1 MNNCELNIDKDKDIY
16 QTLKFRFKGSS
27 KRRTK
32 ERKIPCG
39 TSHADEQQRSRH
51 HQRSRRSRNKKRR
64 NRDSTPEEHP
74 VGNENVSNESYLHD
88 SMEEG
93 PIDPEV
99 AFRASLFDAMRDDEG
114 AQFWEGV
121 YGQPV
126 HTYPNTKPG
135 PDGKLERMTDDEYAA
150 YVRTKMY
157 EKTHQYLIEEK
168 ERRDAARRQNEKM
181 RREAVEQEREFRRN
195 LEKSLKRGNERA
207 LKKAWSEKWNN
218 YLMRWDILEKDGH
231 KEIDLASIP
240 WPVASGKRSDIN
252 LEEIERFFA
261 YGPTGGKPSETQLK
275 KLLKSERIRWH
286 PDKIQQKL
294 GGQEIDKSILQ
305 ASTFVFQVIDKLWSQ
320 IRGIDI

>member
-1 MNNCELNIDKDKDIY
+1 MDDCESQIEKDKDIY
-16 QTLKFRFKGSS
+16 QTLKFPFKGSA
-27 KRRTK
+27 KRRTD
-32 ERKIPCG
+32 EQKIHRG
-39 TSHADEQQRSRH
+39 TSHTDER
-51 HQRSRRSRNKKRR
+51 RRSRFHRTSRRIKNKQRR
-64 NRDSTPEEHP
+64 ERDSSQRERLKEK
-74 VGNENVSNESYLHD
+74 ENDNSGSYLHD

-93 PIDPEV
+93 PVDPEV

-168 ERRDAARRQNEKM
+168 ERKDAARRQNEKM
-181 RREAVEQEREFRRN
+181 RREAAEQEREFRRN

-207 LKKAWSEKWNN
+207 LRKALSEKWND
-218 YLMRWDILEKDGH
+218 YLMRWDILEKDGP
-231 KEIDLASIP
+231 KEEIAIASIP

-252 LEEIERFFA
+252 SEEIERFFA
-261 YGPTGGKPSETQLK
+261 HGPTGGQPSETQLK

-294 GGQEIDKSILQ
+294 GGQEVNKSILQ
-305 ASTFVFQVIDKLWSQ
+305 TSTFVFQVIDKLWSQ
-320 IRGIDI
+320 IR